1 MLTRAC
7 AANIENPV
15 DITHDGT
22 RASACER
29 GEEGGRMM
37 KFRWTGKG
45 DEEQEEELKKNQKTT
60 TYNNDL
66 LWRICWGINKKCFMA
81 V

>member
-22 RASACER
+22 GARARARS
-29 GEEGGRMM
+29 EEGGRMM
-37 KFRWTGKG
+37 EVQVNG
-45 DEEQEEELKKNQKTT
+45 
-60 TYNNDL
+60 Y
-66 LWRICWGINKKCFMA
+66 I
-81 V
+81 

>member
-37 KFRWTGKG
+37 EFRWTGKG
-45 DEEQEEELKKNQKTT
+45 DEEQEEELKKKPK
-60 TYNNDL
+60 NNNIQQRSLVTDL
-66 LWRICWGINKKCFMA
+66 LGN
-81 V
+81 